1 MDKKKTK
8 AALGVNGWYLSPSD
22 NICLAKCVFDEPYRE
37 EIKEINK
44 HEIIVKIAESLGTE
58 PSCLCMAEEI
68 FEKMKFEITNFVI
81 HHEYNC
87 QRGVN
92 ADLLLWLDGKANPTK
107 LKKLNNFIDKY
118 LK

>member
-1 MDKKKTK
+1 MKKKNK

-22 NICLAKCVFDEPYRE
+22 NICLAKCIFDDFYRE

-44 HEIIVKIAESLGTE
+44 HEIIAKIADCIGPE
-58 PSCLCMAEEI
+58 PSNLCIAEQI
-68 FEKMKFEITNFVI
+68 FETIKFEIANFVI

-92 ADLLLWLDGKANPTK
+92 ADLLLWLDSKVNPAN
-107 LKKLNNFIDKY
+107 LKKLNHFIDKY